1 MPPASPAPSKKV
13 MPRSTAPRISRIA
26 SGLVPPFVSPKRP
39 LLPPPSP
46 MTLETSPDWPRATY
60 SMGNPHAF
68 AIIAQALE
76 EPPPRCEFSRMASLP
91 NRPKGRSIKNLRMVW
106 GFASRYRG
114 HLAVAALALAIAAGA
129 TVSIPWGFKFVID
142 KGFGPGAGN
151 PHTIAPWFERLLG
164 VVAVLALATATRYYF
179 VSWIGERTVADI
191 RLAVHRNL
199 LRLSPG
205 FFEENRPAEITS
217 RITVD
222 TTIIEQVVG
231 TTVSV
236 ALRNTVMGLACVG
249 ILFALAPKLAAM
261 MLLGVPLVVAPI
273 IFLGRKV
280 RQVST
285 RSQDRIADVG
295 TVTSEVLGAMKI
307 LQAFNQEG
315 REASRFGQAVERVFA
330 TAKKRM
336 LLRAIMT
343 AIVIFMI
350 FGAITMVIWQGAI
363 DVAAGRITGGTIA
376 AFVLYGGLL
385 AGAFGNL
392 SEVYCDLL
400 RAAGASER
408 LSELLEA
415 QPDIHAPANPA
426 KLPEPARGE
435 LAFEQD
441 TFHYPTRPET
451 SALDGFDLV
460 VRARERLAVVG
471 PSGAGK
477 TTLFQLAERF
487 YDPQAGRILIDGVDL
502 RDADPADVRQRI
514 AMVPQETVMFAAS
527 ARDNLRYGN
536 WGATEEQLWQ
546 AARDANAEDFL
557 RALPQGLDTF
567 MGEGGARL
575 SGGQRQRIAIA
586 RALLRDAPL
595 LLLDEA
601 TSALDAESERLV
613 QDALD
618 RLMADRTTIV
628 IAHRLATVRAADRIV
643 VMDAGRIV
651 EEGTHASLNARGGLY
666 ARLARLQFEDRAA

>member
-1 MPPASPAPSKKV
+1 MAN
-13 MPRSTAPRISRIA
+13 
-26 SGLVPPFVSPKRP
+26 
-39 LLPPPSP
+39 
-46 MTLETSPDWPRATY
+46 TL
-60 SMGNPHAF
+60 
-68 AIIAQALE
+68 
-76 EPPPRCEFSRMASLP
+76 
-91 NRPKGRSIKNLRMVW
+91 NRPKGRSIRSLRTVW
-106 GFASRYRG
+106 GFALRYPGRISI
-114 HLAVAALALAIAAGA
+114 AALALLVAAAA
-129 TVSIPWGFKFVID
+129 TSGVPYAFKLIID
-142 KGFGPGAGN
+142 KGFAAGSD
-151 PHTIAPWFERLLG
+151 TGDIARWFEYLLLLVG
-164 VVAVLALATATRYYF
+164 VMALATSVRYYF
-179 VSWIGERTVADI
+179 VSWLGERTVADI

-236 ALRNTVMGLACVG
+236 ALRNIVMGTACIV
-249 ILFALAPKLAAM
+249 ILFALAPKLAGM

-273 IFLGRKV
+273 VFLGRKV

-307 LQAFNQEG
+307 VQAFNQER
-315 REASRFGQAVERVFA
+315 RETSRFTDAVERVFA
-330 TAKKRM
+330 TAKRRI
-336 LLRAIMT
+336 LLRALMT
-343 AIVIFMI
+343 AIVIFLL
-350 FGAITMVIWQGAI
+350 FSAITWIIWQGAVE
-363 DVAAGRITGGTIA
+363 VAAGRMSGGTIA

-392 SEVYCDLL
+392 SEVYGDLL

-408 LSELLEA
+408 LGELLDAKPE
-415 QPDIHAPANPA
+415 IHAPAAPVA
-426 KLPEPARGE
+426 LPQPPRGE
-435 LAFEQD
+435 LVFDQV
-441 TFHYPTRPET
+441 TFHYPTRRET
-451 SALDGFDLV
+451 SALNDFSLAV
-460 VRARERLAVVG
+460 KPRERLAVVG

-477 TTLFQLAERF
+477 TPLFQLAERF
-487 YDPQAGRILIDGVDL
+487 YDPDEGRVLLNGVDL
-502 RDADPADVRQRI
+502 NQADPADLRQRI
-514 AMVPQETVMFAAS
+514 AMVPQDTVIFAAS

-536 WGATEEQLWQ
+536 WDASEDQLWQ

-643 VMDAGRIV
+643 VMDAGQIV